1 MYSFRLGP
9 LRVPFAPFDLNEGL
23 LVVDASEKLGTLISE
38 LRTPS
43 TGVTPVSQMF
53 HLSCGAAIKWG
64 RWQGRIV
71 KNRGR

>member
-1 MYSFRLGP
+1 MRGLISENPMLNFP
-9 LRVPFAPFDLNEGL
+9 NLREPKTEVDPFDLNEGL

-53 HLSCGAAIKWG
+53 TFRAAP
-64 RWQGRIV
+64 R
-71 KNRGR
+71 